1 MASPNN
7 PVIEAAVIKACLRLD
22 LTKRGK
28 SSYWSMHGSFDRTGA
43 NIIKQAMQA
52 ASLATTRERGEL
64 MDADASKA
72 QWRVVEPT
80 LRGLL
85 NCAEQVG
92 GGDFEIPMKL
102 RKSIPSPSRMKSVY
116 YPSLAFD
123 VKRMLPY
130 EVTNAYTAARANPS
144 ITAESI
150 HGRSNEALSN
160 MMRMS
165 WVYQQARASATNKQ
179 WEYVLHEDLDH
190 SEFETWRAIARQ
202 LNKNIKHMKNTRYG
216 VRLRNEEVLAQ
227 ILMGLAAQVYQY
239 WRDLR
244 NNKFLRE

>member
-1 MASPNN
+1 M
-7 PVIEAAVIKACLRLD
+7 RLD
-22 LTKRGK
+22 LTKSDDSR
-28 SSYWSMHGSFDRTGA
+28 YWSMRESFNSTGA
-43 NIIKQAMQA
+43 NILKQAIQA

-85 NCAEQVG
+85 NCAEQIG

-116 YPSLAFD
+116 YPFLAFD
-123 VKRMLPY
+123 VNNMLPY
-130 EVTNAYTAARANPS
+130 DVKSAYASARANPN

-150 HGRSNEALSN
+150 HGYSNEALSN
-160 MMRMS
+160 MMRSS
-165 WVYQQARASATNKQ
+165 WVHQRARSSATNKQ

-190 SEFETWRAIARQ
+190 SEFKAWRAIARQ
-202 LNKNIKHMKNTRYG
+202 LNKNIKHMRNIRYG
-216 VRLRNEEVLAQ
+216 VRLKNEEVLAQ
-227 ILMGLAAQVYQY
+227 ILMGLAAQVYIY